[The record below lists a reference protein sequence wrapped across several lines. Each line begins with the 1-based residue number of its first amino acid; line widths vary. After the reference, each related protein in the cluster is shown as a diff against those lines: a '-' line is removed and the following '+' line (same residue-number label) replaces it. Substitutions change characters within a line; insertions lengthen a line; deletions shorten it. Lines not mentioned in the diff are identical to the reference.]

1 MRWIKKLGKR
11 KMAGVILTVFAAL
24 LWQREAQA
32 AQNVSLSLSVTQ
44 IFSAETAVPDEGQT
58 FAYRLIPEGED
69 IPLPADGKKEYD
81 FQITGS
87 DTAELSPILYEKTGI
102 YTYRLLQVVPEEK
115 KEVYTYDSRVYTIHV
130 YVKNGKEGL
139 ITEVTATDAKGT
151 KYGDLKFTNTYQ
163 EKVESIEN
171 KTVKTGEDTSKDI
184 YVGLLLISMVIL
196 CMGIWQKKG
205 FKKSSL

>member
-11 KMAGVILTVFAAL
+11 KMAGVILTVFAVL

-32 AQNVSLSLSVTQ
+32 AQHVSLSLSVTQ

-115 KEVYTYDSRVYTIHV
+115 KE
-130 YVKNGKEGL
+130 G
-139 ITEVTATDAKGT
+139 
-151 KYGDLKFTNTYQ
+151 
-163 EKVESIEN
+163 
-171 KTVKTGEDTSKDI
+171 
-184 YVGLLLISMVIL
+184 
-196 CMGIWQKKG
+196 
-205 FKKSSL
+205 